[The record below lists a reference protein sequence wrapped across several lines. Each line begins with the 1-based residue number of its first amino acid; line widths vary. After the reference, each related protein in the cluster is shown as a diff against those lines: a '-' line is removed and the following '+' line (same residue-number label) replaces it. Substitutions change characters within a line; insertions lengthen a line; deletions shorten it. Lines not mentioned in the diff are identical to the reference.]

1 MADEKS
7 KQIAQQLAARLAQ
20 SKLVVPAEMRLPDSN
35 EIDLSLL
42 ASEIIKKY
50 ATGKL
55 HVVTAEELEQVINS
69 SRSEKAPVPIEINRS
84 ADFKPVA
91 REYAAEYKINS
102 RRFGRT
108 SGTAEDFVNYF
119 KSRLSKLRSM
129 IEKRESASGLV
140 SRLDGIGAYMNGREV
155 KVLGIVTSKTL
166 TKNGH
171 IILNIEDEYAQAKIM
186 FMNWQGDKYKLL
198 FDSAQA
204 IISDEVVAVKG
215 KMYNSFVVAEEV
227 IIPDVPVIQ
236 TPSCEEDIAIAFLSD
251 MHVGSKLFM
260 EERFTYMIEWLNGG
274 AGSQN
279 KELAEKIKYI
289 VVAGDVADGVGVY
302 PNQEKELIIPDI
314 YNQYNAFFR
323 FVEAIPDY
331 IHVFIAPGNHDA
343 VRLAEPQPRLGDEI
357 IKDFVK
363 DNIHFVE
370 NPSYVT
376 LHGVTVLAYHGA
388 SLDPVVAAIPGMSY
402 SSPEKAMIEILK
414 RRHLSPIYGGNEI
427 VPTGEDTLVIDK
439 VPNILHMGHVH
450 KNGIANYHGVNI
462 INSGT
467 WQART
472 SYQVSLGHMPTPCI
486 MPVYEMKK
494 GAFTTINFGGGVK

>member
-20 SKLVVPAEMRLPDSN
+20 SKLVVPAEMQLPDAN

-42 ASEIIKKY
+42 ASEIIKRY
-50 ATGKL
+50 ASGKL
-55 HVVTAEELEQVINS
+55 HVITAEELEQVIS
-69 SRSEKAPVPIEINRS
+69 SLRSDKAPVPIEINRS
-84 ADFKPVA
+84 ADFKPIA
-91 REYAAEYKINS
+91 RECSAEYKINS

-108 SGTAEDFVNYF
+108 SGTTEDFVNYF
-119 KSRLSKLRSM
+119 KNRLSKLRSL
-129 IEKRESASGLV
+129 IEKRESAAGLV
-140 SRLDGIGAYMNGREV
+140 SRLDNIAAYLDGREV
-155 KVLGIVTSKTL
+155 KVLGIVTSKL
-166 TKNGH
+166 LSKKGN
-171 IILNIEDEYAQAKIM
+171 IVLNIEDEYAQAKIM
-186 FMNWQGDKYKLL
+186 FMSWQGDKYKEL
-198 FDSAQA
+198 FTAANA
-204 IISDEVVAVKG
+204 IISDEVVAVRG
-215 KMYNSFVVAEEV
+215 KMFKGYVIVDEV
-227 IIPDVPVIQ
+227 IIPDVPMMQ

-260 EERFTYMIEWLNGG
+260 EERFSYMIEWLNGG
-274 AGSQN
+274 TGTQN
-279 KELAEKIKYI
+279 KELAEKVKYI
-289 VVAGDVADGVGVY
+289 VIAGDVADGVGVY
-302 PNQEKELIIPDI
+302 PNQERELIIPDI
-314 YNQYNAFFR
+314 YNQYNAFFK
-323 FVEAIPDY
+323 FIEAIPDY
-331 IHVFIAPGNHDA
+331 IHVFVAPGNHDA

-363 DNIHFVE
+363 DNVHFVE

-376 LHGVTVLAYHGA
+376 LHGASVLAYHGA
-388 SLDPVVAAIPGMSY
+388 SLDPLIAAIPGMSY
-402 SSPEKAMIEILK
+402 SNPEKAMIEILK

-427 VPTGEDTLVIDK
+427 VPSAEDTLVIDK

-472 SYQVSLGHMPTPCI
+472 TYQVSLGHMPTPCI

-494 GAFTTINFGGGVK
+494 GSFTTINFGGGVK